1 MDRKILVVD
10 DDVNICEL
18 IGLYIKKEGYH
29 VICVYDGIRAIEAF
43 KEETPD
49 LVILDIMLPKMD
61 GWDVCRELKKIS
73 NVPIIM
79 ISAKG
84 DIFDK
89 VLGLKLGADD
99 YVVKPFEP
107 RELVARVEAVLRRTS
122 GKSLP
127 TRSMIMPNLLID
139 MDLYIVKIQD
149 KTYTLP
155 PKEMELLYFLAKNQN
170 RVFSRDQLIENIWG
184 FDFDGDT
191 RTIDVHIKRLREKL
205 EALKDQYAIKT
216 VWGVGY
222 KFEVK
227 KDVQHGI

>member
-1 MDRKILVVD
+1 MNQKILIVD
-10 DDVNICEL
+10 DDINICEL
-18 IGLYIKKEGYH
+18 IKLYLKKEGYD
-29 VICVYDGIRAIEAF
+29 VMCVYDGFSAIEVF

-49 LVILDIMLPKMD
+49 LVVLDIMLPKMD

-73 NVPIIM
+73 NIPIIM
-79 ISAKG
+79 VSAKG
-84 DIFDK
+84 DTFDK

-107 RELVARVEAVLRRTS
+107 RELLARVEAVLRRTS
-122 GKSLP
+122 GQALSK
-127 TRSMIMPNLLID
+127 RVIIMPNLLID

-149 KTYTLP
+149 NTYTLP

-205 EALKDQYAIKT
+205 EILKNQYIIKT

-222 KFEVK
+222 KLEVK